1 MARAAQWNRIPDY
14 LHKAN
19 DEICVIVQIETV
31 TGLKNI
37 DAISAVE
44 GVDAV
49 FIGPTDLS
57 GSMGFVGQ
65 QGHPE
70 VVEAVCKG
78 IESIQAAGKQAGVL
92 AVTKELIEKYSTAGA
107 KFIGVGVDTAI
118 LSNATKKLAADF
130 VEDADGNELA
140 GY

>member
-1 MARAAQWNRIPDY
+1 MPDY

-31 TGLKNI
+31 TAVKNI

-49 FIGPTDLS
+49 FIGPSDLS
-57 GSMGFVGQ
+57 ASMGHVGQ
-65 QGHPE
+65 QDHPE
-70 VVEAVCKG
+70 VVDTVCQG
-78 IESIQAAGKQAGVL
+78 IKSIQAAGKQAGVL
-92 AVTKELIEKYSTAGA
+92 AVTKELVATYSEAGA
-107 KFIGVGVDTAI
+107 KFIGVGVDTALI
-118 LSNATKKLAADF
+118 SNATKKLAAEY